1 MSRNKQGMKA
11 GRKERHQASQRALR
25 ERKRL
30 RKRRADIHRAM
41 GEAETMRKAK
51 KKGRDQFDRFMVELG
66 YAPKV
71 DRYVVKRGR
80 EITGTDV
87 MDKYEMIA

>member
-1 MSRNKQGMKA
+1 MSRGKQGAKA

-30 RKRRADIHRAM
+30 RKQRAAIHGAM
-41 GEAETMRKAK
+41 TQAEATRKAK

-66 YAPKV
+66 YAPKENA
-71 DRYVVKRGR
+71 YGTKRGH
-80 EITGTDV
+80 EVTGRDV
-87 MDKYEMIA
+87 TDKYEVIA